1 VKARAAVVLI
11 QNDKIALIE
20 RNRYGRHYFTFP
32 GGKVKTGESPIEAAY
47 REAWEEL
54 GLVLKIGVMV
64 AEIWYLG
71 TPQYY
76 FLAERITGEFG
87 LGIGAEMN
95 SSTESEKGSYLP
107 IWLKTNKLLDEP
119 VLPKTMSHYVWK
131 SYREGW
137 PKKPLVITDQPPDE
151 MSI

>member
-11 QNDKIALIE
+11 QNDRIALIE
-20 RNRYGRHYFTFP
+20 RMRYGKHYFTYP
-32 GGKVKTGESPIEAAY
+32 GGKVKIDESPKEAAS

-54 GLVLKIGVMV
+54 GLVLKIGVLV
-64 AEIWYLG
+64 AEIWYKG

-76 FLAERITGEFG
+76 FLAESIQGEFG
-87 LGIGAEMN
+87 LGIGAEM
-95 SSTESEKGSYLP
+95 SSSSESEKGSYFP
-107 IWLKTNKLLDEP
+107 IWLEINKLLDEP
-119 VLPKTMSHYVWK
+119 VLPNMMSQYVWK

-137 PKKPLVITDQPPDE
+137 PEKPLVITDQPPDK

>member
-11 QNDKIALIE
+11 QNDRIALIE
-20 RNRYGRHYFTFP
+20 RKRFGRHYFTFP
-32 GGKVKTGESPIEAAY
+32 GGKIKIDESNTEAAS

-76 FLAERITGEFG
+76 FLAESIGGEFG
-87 LGIGAEMN
+87 LGIGAEM
-95 SSTESEKGSYLP
+95 SSSRDSEKGSYLP
-107 IWLKTNKLLDEP
+107 IWLEINKLVDEP
-119 VLPKTMSHYVWK
+119 VLPNTMSRYVWK
-131 SYREGW
+131 SYHEGW
-137 PKKPLVITDQPPDE
+137 PEKPLVITDQPPDK

>member
-1 VKARAAVVLI
+1 M
-11 QNDKIALIE
+11 
-20 RNRYGRHYFTFP
+20 
-32 GGKVKTGESPIEAAY
+32 EAAS

-76 FLAERITGEFG
+76 FLAESMGGDFG
-87 LGIGAEMN
+87 LGIGAEM
-95 SSTESEKGSYLP
+95 SSSIESEKGSYLP
-107 IWLKTNKLLDEP
+107 IWLKTNRLLDEP
-119 VLPKTMSHYVWK
+119 VLPNTMSHYVWK

-137 PKKPLVITDQPPDE
+137 PEKPLVITDQPPDE

>member
-1 VKARAAVVLI
+1 VKARAAVVLFH
-11 QNDKIALIE
+11 NDRIALIE
-20 RNRYGRHYFTFP
+20 RNRDGRHYFTFP
-32 GGKVKTGESPIEAAY
+32 GGKVKTGESPMEAAS

-76 FLAERITGEFG
+76 FLAECMGGNFG

-95 SSTESEKGSYLP
+95 SSPDSEKGSYRP
-107 IWLKTNKLLDEP
+107 IWLKTNRLLDEH
-119 VLPKTMSHYVWK
+119 VLPISMSHYVWK
-131 SYREGW
+131 SFHEGW
-137 PKKPLVITDQPPDE
+137 PETPLIITDQPPDE

>member
-1 VKARAAVVLI
+1 VKPRAAVVLI

-32 GGKVKTGESPIEAAY
+32 GGKVKIGESLIAAAA

-54 GLVLKIGVMV
+54 GLVLKIGILV
-64 AEIWYLG
+64 AEIWYMK

-76 FLAERITGEFG
+76 FLAENIGGDFG
-87 LGIGAEMN
+87 LGIGAEMSSSIN
-95 SSTESEKGSYLP
+95 SVKGSYLP
-107 IWLKTNKLLDEP
+107 IWLETDKILTEP
-119 VLPKTMSHYVWK
+119 VLPNIMSLYIWN

-137 PKKPLVITDQPPDE
+137 PEKPLVITDQPPDE
-151 MSI
+151 MNI

>member
-11 QNDKIALIE
+11 QNDRIALIE
-20 RNRYGRHYFTFP
+20 RMRYGKHYFTYP
-32 GGKVKTGESPIEAAY
+32 GGKVKIDESPKEAAS

-54 GLVLKIGVMV
+54 GLVLKIGVLV
-64 AEIWYLG
+64 AEIWYKG

-76 FLAERITGEFG
+76 FLAESIQGEFG
-87 LGIGAEMN
+87 LGIGAEM
-95 SSTESEKGSYLP
+95 SSSSDSEKGSYLP
-107 IWLKTNKLLDEP
+107 IWLEINKLLDEP
-119 VLPKTMSHYVWK
+119 VLPNMMSQYVWK

-137 PKKPLVITDQPPDE
+137 PEKPLVITDQPPDK